1 MTCCGSRRLCSPPQ
15 CAIRSSRAAVFQI
28 RPEVSSSSA
37 HRYAGRSKAPEPIS
51 NGSAIRSRSAP
62 KFS

>member
-28 RPEVSSSSA
+28 RPELLELCAPLRWPLESA
-37 HRYAGRSKAPEPIS
+37 RADLEW
-51 NGSAIRSRSAP
+51 SAIRSRSAP